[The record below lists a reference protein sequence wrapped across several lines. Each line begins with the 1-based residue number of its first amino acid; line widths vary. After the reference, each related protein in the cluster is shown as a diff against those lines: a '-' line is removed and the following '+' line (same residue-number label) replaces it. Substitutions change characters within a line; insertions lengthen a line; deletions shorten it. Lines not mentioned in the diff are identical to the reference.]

1 MGNIASSGGGGASP
15 RPPPPPSPHLEAY
28 RHGVPPPYYHSYPR
42 LPPGVAAPPPVP
54 VPAHV
59 ERHRAVAV
67 SVGVNVKGDT
77 LRLVPDDDG
86 RSLLLTFSFDADGPG
101 SITVCF
107 FAQEDKC
114 ALKTTNENLLQPVTV
129 PFKEGRGQEFKQ
141 PCGSGINVSL
151 FEESELTNVGEGGV
165 FPIAF
170 KVQMDVSGNQESE
183 GAHETEQSK
192 SLVKY
197 AIFVKK
203 DNAEYGVHV
212 VQQILW
218 VNGIRYVLQEIY
230 GIGNAAD
237 KNAHEDDSRKECV
250 VCLSEPRD
258 TAILPC
264 RHMCLCRDCAQVLR
278 YQTNKCPI
286 CRQPVEGLREIEVD
300 NKPIPQQGSQQLTT
314 PQ

>member
-1 MGNIASSGGGGASP
+1 MGNIASSGGASP
-15 RPPPPPSPHLEAY
+15 RPPPPHLEAY

-42 LPPGVAAPPPVP
+42 PPPGAAAPPPVP

-77 LRLVPDDDG
+77 LRLVPDDDDDG
-86 RSLLLTFSFDADGPG
+86 RSLLLAFSFDADGPG

-114 ALKTTNENLLQPVTV
+114 ALKTAKENLLQPVTV

-141 PCGSGINVSL
+141 PSGSGIDVSR

-165 FPIAF
+165 FPVAF

-192 SLVKY
+192 YLVKY

-230 GIGNAAD
+230 GIGNTAD
-237 KNAHEDDSRKECV
+237 KNAHEDDSGKECV

-258 TAILPC
+258 TAVLPC
-264 RHMCLCRDCAQVLR
+264 RHMCLCRECAQVLK

-300 NKPIPQQGSQQLTT
+300 NKPIPQQGSQQLTA

>member
-1 MGNIASSGGGGASP
+1 MGNIASRSGGGVSP
-15 RPPPPPSPHLEAY
+15 RPPPPPAHLDVY

-42 LPPGVAAPPPVP
+42 FPPGAAAPPPVP
-54 VPAHV
+54 VPAQV

-86 RSLLLTFSFDADGPG
+86 RSLLLAFSFDADVPG
-101 SITVCF
+101 SITVYF
-107 FAQEDKC
+107 FAQEDDEC
-114 ALKTTNENLLQPVTV
+114 ALKATKENLLQPVTL

-141 PCGSGINVSL
+141 PCGSGIDLSL
-151 FEESELTNVGEGGV
+151 FEESEVTNVGEGGV
-165 FPIAF
+165 FPVAF
-170 KVQMDVSGNQESE
+170 KVEMDVSGNQESK
-183 GAHETEQSK
+183 GAHETEESK
-192 SLVKY
+192 YLVKY

-230 GIGNAAD
+230 GIGNTAD
-237 KNAHEDDSRKECV
+237 KNANEDDSGKECV

-258 TAILPC
+258 TTVLPC
-264 RHMCLCRDCAQVLR
+264 RHMCLCRECAQLLR

-286 CRQPVEGLREIEVD
+286 CRQPVERFLEIEFGS
-300 NKPIPQQGSQQLTT
+300 NTIPQQGSQELTA

>member
-1 MGNIASSGGGGASP
+1 MGNITSNSGGGSP
-15 RPPPPPSPHLEAY
+15 RPPPPPPAPAHLDVY

-42 LPPGVAAPPPVP
+42 FPRGAAAPPPVP
-54 VPAHV
+54 VPAQV

-77 LRLVPDDDG
+77 LRLVPDDADDG
-86 RSLLLTFSFDADGPG
+86 RSLLLAFSFDADAPG
-101 SITVCF
+101 SLTVYF
-107 FAQEDKC
+107 FAQEDDEC
-114 ALKTTNENLLQPVTV
+114 AVKSTKENLLQPVTV

-141 PCGSGINVSL
+141 PCGSGIDISR

-170 KVQMDVSGNQESE
+170 KVEMDVSGNQESE
-183 GAHETEQSK
+183 GAHDTEESK

-203 DNAEYGVHV
+203 SNAEYGVQV

-218 VNGIRYVLQEIY
+218 VNGIRYVLHEIY
-230 GIGNAAD
+230 GIANRTD
-237 KNAHEDDSRKECV
+237 KNVHEDDSGKECV

-258 TAILPC
+258 TTVLPC
-264 RHMCLCRDCAQVLR
+264 RHMCLCRECAQLLR

-286 CRQPVEGLREIEVD
+286 CRQPVERFLEIEFGS
-300 NKPIPQQGSQQLTT
+300 KPISHQGSQ
-314 PQ
+314 